1 MPDFSEQDYQ
11 DFVGENI
18 YSFVPYFMEVDAR
31 DGKFQFTW
39 VWPAFFFQ
47 FIWFYYRKM
56 DLWGTVYLLLKAV
69 PLVNVLSILVMPLL
83 AKYLYYRNAQTKL
96 SMLRQTEGTCSPE
109 KIREIG
115 GVNVKAVWIC
125 IGLIILW
132 LSIIVIIFFNAPSP
146 RGNLKGMI

>member
-31 DGKFQFTW
+31 DGKFQFSW

-56 DLWGTVYLLLKAV
+56 YLWGTEGCPFGECLIHPCNAV
-69 PLVNVLSILVMPLL
+69 VSQVFIL
-83 AKYLYYRNAQTKL
+83 
-96 SMLRQTEGTCSPE
+96 
-109 KIREIG
+109 
-115 GVNVKAVWIC
+115 
-125 IGLIILW
+125 
-132 LSIIVIIFFNAPSP
+132 
-146 RGNLKGMI
+146 